1 MGKRILAVAVLAGIV
16 VFHPIVH
23 ALAMAEIQLNSSLN
37 QPLNAIIDLTARADE
52 LDGLNIAVTRLNAE
66 STGLQ
71 HWPGIKAKL
80 VREEGGRSYIN
91 VTSDDV
97 IREPI
102 ISFLLELSWSQGRIQ
117 REYSLLIDPQQ

>member
-1 MGKRILAVAVLAGIV
+1 MGKRILAVAVLTGMV

-52 LDGLNIAVTRLNAE
+52 LDSLNISVARLNAE
-66 STGLQ
+66 SAGLQ
-71 HWPGIKAKL
+71 SWPGIKVKL
-80 VREEGGRSYIN
+80 IIEEGGRSYIR

-102 ISFLLELSWSQGRIQ
+102 LNFLLELSWSQGRIQ

>member
-1 MGKRILAVAVLAGIV
+1 MGKKLIAVAFLVGMVGFQPAV
-16 VFHPIVH
+16 Y

-52 LDGLNIAVTRLNAE
+52 LDSLNITVTRVDAE
-66 STGLQ
+66 SVGLQ

-80 VREEGGRSYIN
+80 IRGKDGRSYIN

-102 ISFLLELSWSQGRIQ
+102 VNFLLELNWSQGRIL

>member
-1 MGKRILAVAVLAGIV
+1 MGKRILAVTVLAGIV

-23 ALAMAEIQLNSSLN
+23 ALAIAEIQLNSSLN

-52 LDGLNIAVTRLNAE
+52 LDSLNISVARLNAE
-66 STGLQ
+66 SAGLQ
-71 HWPGIKAKL
+71 SWPGIKAKL
-80 VREEGGRSYIN
+80 VREEGGRIYIN

-102 ISFLLELSWSQGRIQ
+102 INFLLELSWSQGRIQ